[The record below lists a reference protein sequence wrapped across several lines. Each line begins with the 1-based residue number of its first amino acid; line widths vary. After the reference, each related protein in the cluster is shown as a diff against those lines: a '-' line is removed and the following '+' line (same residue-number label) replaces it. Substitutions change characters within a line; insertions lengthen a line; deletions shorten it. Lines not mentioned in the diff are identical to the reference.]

1 MHKRILRGEL
11 VAIVAVAC
19 LINVGFPRQ
28 AQAMA
33 AAKRAE
39 GFRQKVEQLGV
50 GAEVRVTLNDKQQ
63 TLRGTIESFDD
74 SSFGLR
80 ARGAGEK
87 QTVRY
92 VNVTL
97 LEFTKTAYRAKG
109 SNSSEPV
116 TARRV
121 AVELGIGSRVQVQT
135 QDGKTFVG
143 MVAKLDEEQLYLNL
157 SASGPMNVSYATIRE
172 LKPKGLSAA
181 KKVGI
186 AAIVS
191 GVVLILTVVSL
202 TVKPCN

>member
-1 MHKRILRGEL
+1 
-11 VAIVAVAC
+11 
-19 LINVGFPRQ
+19 
-28 AQAMA
+28 MA

-39 GFRQKVEQLGV
+39 GFRQKVEKLGV
-50 GAEVRVTLNDKQQ
+50 GAEVRVTLNDQQQ

-80 ARGAGEK
+80 ARGAGKE

-92 VNVTL
+92 VNLTL

-109 SNSSEPV
+109 SDSSGPV

-121 AVELGIGSRVQVQT
+121 AVELGIGRRVQVQT
-135 QDGKTFVG
+135 QDGKTSVG
-143 MVAKLDEEQLYLNL
+143 TIAKLEEEQLYLNL

-172 LKPKGLSAA
+172 LKPKGLSVA
-181 KKVGI
+181 KKLGI

-191 GVVLILTVVSL
+191 GVVLILTVVAL
-202 TVKPCN
+202 TVKPC

>member
-1 MHKRILRGEL
+1 MHKRILPREL

-28 AQAMA
+28 AQAMPA
-33 AAKRAE
+33 AERAE
-39 GFRQKVEQLGV
+39 GLRQKVEQLGV
-50 GAEVRVTLNDKQQ
+50 GAEVRVILNDRQQ

-80 ARGAGEK
+80 ARGAREQ

-97 LEFTKTAYRAKG
+97 LEFTKTAYLAEG

-121 AVELGIGSRVQVQT
+121 AVEIGIGRRVQVQT

-143 MVAKLDEEQLYLNL
+143 TIAKLDEEQLYLNL
-157 SASGPMNVSYATIRE
+157 SPSGPMNVSYATIRE
-172 LKPKGLSAA
+172 LKPKGFSAA

-186 AAIVS
+186 AAIAA
-191 GVVLILTVVSL
+191 GVGIILTVVSL